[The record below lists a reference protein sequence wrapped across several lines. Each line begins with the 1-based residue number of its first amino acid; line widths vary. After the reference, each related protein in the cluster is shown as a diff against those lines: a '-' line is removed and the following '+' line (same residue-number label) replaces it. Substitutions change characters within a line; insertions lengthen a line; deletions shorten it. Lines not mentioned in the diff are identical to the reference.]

1 MLVKCITEFM
11 DLKAHKLREE
21 GETFE
26 VSEDRFKAINST
38 RYGVLVEE
46 ATEEATEGIE
56 DAAEETP
63 EEPTEDEKPKRKRK
77 AKED

>member
-1 MLVKCITEFM
+1 MIAKCISEFM
-11 DLKAHKLREE
+11 DLKAHKLRKE

-38 RYGVLVEE
+38 RYGRLVEE
-46 ATEEATEGIE
+46 ATEEAPEGT
-56 DAAEETP
+56 DDSAEEIT
-63 EEPTEDEKPKRKRK
+63 EEPTEDKKPKRKRK